1 MNLRIMTTNIWG
13 DYFNNPANVRK
24 DNMYKVYENYKPDVI
39 GFQEVEKSW
48 YKSGMLEKLA
58 EEYTLI
64 GTSLRDSFVYVP
76 LAFKKKFRLKANGYE
91 YLDYTT
97 DDSKAITW
105 AVIAS
110 YEKTFAVCNT
120 HFWWM
125 TGEEHDLV
133 REKNAAQLAKLMKVL
148 YERFNCPV
156 FAFGDMNSCC
166 TSKIFTK
173 IYPNAGIA
181 QLYDEA
187 SEKDNICSHHGDPIK
202 NTDGSFSGQKT
213 NKDHTHSI
221 DHIVGFGE
229 GYMVL
234 RYKVV
239 EEQYAL
245 DATDHSP
252 VYADIVL

>member
-24 DNMYKVYENYKPDVI
+24 NNMYKVYENYQPDII
-39 GFQEVEKSW
+39 GFQEVENSW
-48 YKSGMLEKLA
+48 YKSGMFEKLA

-64 GTSLRDSFVYVP
+64 GTSICDNFVFVP
-76 LAFKKKFRLKANGYE
+76 LAFKKNFKLKANGYE
-91 YLDYTT
+91 YLEDTV

-105 AVIAS
+105 AVIS
-110 YEKTFAVCNT
+110 NEDKTFAVCNT

-125 TGEEHDLV
+125 EGEEHDLI
-133 REKNAAQLAKLMKVL
+133 REKNAAQLSKLMKVIS
-148 YERFNCPV
+148 ERFHCPV
-156 FAFGDMNSCC
+156 FAFGDMNSRC
-166 TSKIFTK
+166 TSHMFTK
-173 IYPNAGIA
+173 IYPNAGIS

-187 SEKDNICSHHGDPIK
+187 VEKDNVCSHHGDPVK
-202 NTDGSFSGQKT
+202 NSDGSFTGKKT
-213 NKDHTHSI
+213 DKDHTYSI

-229 GYMVL
+229 GYKVL
-234 RYKVV
+234 SYRIV

-252 VYADIVL
+252 VYADILL